1 VCAVRPELRKG
12 YFLAVL
18 ERLGRSGHTIGLT
31 EPVLEADADGVR
43 ETAGVP
49 LTGRRTWPSLL
60 AWLFH
65 RGGAHRRARFAEMV
79 ERARV
84 DEALEHGRTTR
95 FVATDGNALVD
106 LLAFAEAT
114 FYAGKFEEGEMRR
127 LLDYLRGERRI
138 PLRQWPR
145 FLRRA
150 TEVWLLNVLDLVRP
164 PAPDVL
170 VLLRLA
176 PESLEPPLRRLQEA
190 YAFVGGALRRRRV
203 QVLEVDPAITG
214 ATALADQIE
223 AALAG
228 TRAAVHG
235 GGS

>member
-1 VCAVRPELRKG
+1 M
-12 YFLAVL
+12 
-18 ERLGRSGHTIGLT
+18 
-31 EPVLEADADGVR
+31 
-43 ETAGVP
+43 VP
-49 LTGRRTWPSLL
+49 LTGRRAWPSLL

-65 RGGAHRRARFAEMV
+65 RGGAHARARFAEMV

-114 FYAGKFEEGEMRR
+114 FYARKFDEAEMRR

-145 FLRRA
+145 FLRKA

-164 PAPDVL
+164 PAPDIL
-170 VLLRLA
+170 VLLHFPAGELSPALA
-176 PESLEPPLRRLQEA
+176 RLQEA
-190 YAFVGGALRRRRV
+190 YFFVGGALRRRRV
-203 QVLEVDPAITG
+203 QVLEVDPADRSP
-214 ATALADQIE
+214 AQVVAEIE
-223 AALAG
+223 AAFPEQAG
-228 TRAAVHG
+228 SLT
-235 GGS
+235 